1 EEVAGSGDDRVRL
14 AAGARNRLA
23 QERVG
28 APRDR
33 VRVAEGGEE
42 RLLPAAEHLPRPAV
56 RRRRRIVG
64 RGRDEQREAPRP
76 GLVALVGKGCVV
88 GSDHLRR
95 ELGDAT
101 GLDDAADWQLRRLLR
116 VALPGEEGGARRAV
130 AGREEGVGGDDPREP
145 FRMLRGESQADE
157 PAQALPTSVPARRFS
172 ASSPACLPSAWAR
185 EVLFAGGAG
194 LSGRA
199 EAAGS
204 GGAAGHSRAGGG
216 RV

>member
-1 EEVAGSGDDRVRL
+1 RSTESPRPRPAGGRLSRSGLEVARVDGLTRASLGSLRGPADEVEYHAGQLLTLVLLEEVAGSGDDRVRL

-88 GSDHLRR
+88 GGDHLRR

-101 GLDDAADWQLRRLLR
+101 GL
-116 VALPGEEGGARRAV
+116 
-130 AGREEGVGGDDPREP
+130 
-145 FRMLRGESQADE
+145 
-157 PAQALPTSVPARRFS
+157 
-172 ASSPACLPSAWAR
+172 
-185 EVLFAGGAG
+185 
-194 LSGRA
+194 
-199 EAAGS
+199 
-204 GGAAGHSRAGGG
+204 
-216 RV
+216 